1 MRTVGW
7 LMSAMVGISAAGS
20 AHAQQ
25 NYPIRPI
32 RLIVPYAPGGGADV
46 MARVLTEKL
55 TGLFAVPV
63 IVDNRPGGSGIIG
76 TETAVRANPDG
87 YTMMLISVAHAAN
100 AAFHKLPYDPVTD
113 VAPIALIEQAGFL
126 VALHPSLPVRNIED
140 LIAYARAH
148 PAKLNAGGSTGG
160 IAHLATELFNHMA
173 STTMMQV
180 PYKGG
185 GPALNALISGEIQ
198 LVFGAM
204 NSTTPHVRSKRLR
217 GIAVT
222 TPRRSNAVPDIPA
235 VAETLPG
242 YEALTWTAVAG
253 PKGLR
258 KDIVAR
264 WNTEIN
270 RVLQLTDV
278 RARLAGDGVEPAG
291 GSADRFR
298 EVLDRDVA
306 KWQKVVKVAGIKPES

>member
-1 MRTVGW
+1 
-7 LMSAMVGISAAGS
+7 MSAMAGILAAGS

-25 NYPIRPI
+25 NYPSRPI

-55 TGLFAVPV
+55 TGSFAVPV

-100 AAFHKLPYDPVTD
+100 AAFHKLPYDPVND
-113 VAPIALIEQAGFL
+113 VAPIALIEEAGFL
-126 VALHPSLPVRNIED
+126 VALHPSLPIRNIED
-140 LIAYARAH
+140 LIAYAKAN

-160 IAHLATELFNHMA
+160 IAHLATELFNQTAGTRM
-173 STTMMQV
+173 TQV

-185 GPALNALISGEIQ
+185 GPALNAVIGGEIQ

-217 GIAVT
+217 AIAVT
-222 TPRRSNAVPDIPA
+222 TPGRSNAVPDIPA

-253 PKGLR
+253 PKALP
-258 KDIVAR
+258 KDMVVR
-264 WNTEIN
+264 WNTAIN
-270 RVLQLTDV
+270 RVLQLSDV
-278 RARLAGDGVEPAG
+278 RARMTADGVEPAG
-291 GSADRFR
+291 GAAERFR

>member
-1 MRTVGW
+1 
-7 LMSAMVGISAAGS
+7 
-20 AHAQQ
+20 
-25 NYPIRPI
+25 
-32 RLIVPYAPGGGADV
+32 

-55 TGLFAVPV
+55 AGSFAVPV

-100 AAFHKLPYDPVTD
+100 AAFHKLPYDPVID
-113 VAPIALIEQAGFL
+113 VAPIALIEEAGFL
-126 VALHPSLPVRNIED
+126 VALHPSLPVSNIEY
-140 LIAYARAH
+140 LITYARAN
-148 PAKLNAGGSTGG
+148 PDKLNAGGSTGG
-160 IAHLATELFNHMA
+160 IAHLATELFNQTAGTRM
-173 STTMMQV
+173 TQV

-185 GPALNALISGEIQ
+185 GPALNAVIGGEIQ

-235 VAETLPG
+235 VAETVPG

-253 PKGLR
+253 PKALP
-258 KDIVAR
+258 KDIAAR

-270 RVLQLTDV
+270 RVLQLSDV
-278 RARLAGDGVEPAG
+278 RARMAGDGVEPVG
-291 GSADRFR
+291 GGAERFR
-298 EVLDRDVA
+298 EVLQRDVA
-306 KWQKVVKVAGIKPES
+306 KWQKVVKVAGIKPER